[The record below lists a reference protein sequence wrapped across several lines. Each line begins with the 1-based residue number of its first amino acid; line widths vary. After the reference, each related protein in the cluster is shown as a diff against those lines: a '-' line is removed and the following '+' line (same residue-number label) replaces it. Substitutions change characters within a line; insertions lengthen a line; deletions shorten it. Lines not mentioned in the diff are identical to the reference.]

1 MSAGSASVRA
11 IDERRYRG
19 LVARALPKVIETD
32 AENRAALEIINRLSR
47 NSAQRT
53 CFARLRPAMFPAQLQ
68 PRFAACA
75 LIARGDEKRSREET
89 ALLELLATL
98 VEAYERERY
107 PRQRSTPR
115 EMLEF
120 LMESN
125 DLKQADI
132 GKIIGSR
139 AHASEILN
147 GKVSISKTQAKKLGE
162 RFRVS
167 QAMFL

>member
-1 MSAGSASVRA
+1 VRA

-32 AENRAALEIINRLSR
+32 AENRAALKIINR
-47 NSAQRT
+47 
-53 CFARLRPAMFPAQLQ
+53 
-68 PRFAACA
+68 

-107 PRQRSTPR
+107 PRQCSRPR

-147 GKVSISKTQAKKLGE
+147 GKRSISKTQAKKLGE